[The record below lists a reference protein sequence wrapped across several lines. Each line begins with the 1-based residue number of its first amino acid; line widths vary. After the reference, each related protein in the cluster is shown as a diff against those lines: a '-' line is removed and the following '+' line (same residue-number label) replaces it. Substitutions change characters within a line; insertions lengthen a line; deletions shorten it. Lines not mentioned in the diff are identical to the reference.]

1 MRYHSRSAKTTKEEL
16 EAGYEGIKFVDP
28 SVEQDGFWIGVNNK
42 GSLIFSTSEWVGA
55 GICNITDNIC
65 YPFSS
70 ETTTASGGRI
80 IDGDVKYE
88 LYRKPLYIA
97 IRGSQRLD
105 SIFTPSVY
113 LLTRHDEV
121 VYVGQSINPVGRMYT
136 HKRDKKFDGFRIL
149 KCRADRMLYWEDKLI
164 NHYKPVYNI
173 RGLR

>member
-16 EAGYEGIKFVDP
+16 EEGYEGIKFIDP
-28 SVEQDGFWIGVNNK
+28 SVEQDGFYIGVSAS
-42 GSLIFSTSEWVGA
+42 GSLTFSNSKFVSG

-70 ETTTASGGRI
+70 KTTTASGGTI

-113 LLTRHDEV
+113 LLTRHDKV
-121 VYVGQSINPVGRMYT
+121 VYVGAGGVVTSVFNCNQ
-136 HKRDKKFDGFRIL
+136 
-149 KCRADRMLYWEDKLI
+149 W
-164 NHYKPVYNI
+164 
-173 RGLR
+173 

>member
-1 MRYHSRSAKTTKEEL
+1 MTYLSKSAKTTKEEL
-16 EAGYEGIKFVDP
+16 EEGYEGIKFIDP
-28 SVEQDGFWIGVNNK
+28 SVEQDGFYIGVSES
-42 GSLIFSTSEWVGA
+42 GSLTFSNSGWSGA
-55 GICNITDNIC
+55 GTICITDIC
-65 YPFSS
+65 GRSS
-70 ETTTASGGRI
+70 KTTTASGGEI
-80 IDGDVKYE
+80 IDNDVKYE
-88 LYRKPLYIA
+88 LYREPLYIA

-136 HKRDKKFDGFRIL
+136 HKRDKDFDGFRIL

-173 RGLR
+173 RGWR